1 MSALPIPILQPDDT
15 PERQHD
21 HTRTT
26 DSAGALP
33 RELPEYLP
41 ARMVNEFV
49 YCPRLFFYEWVEGLF
64 EQSADTVE
72 GSIQHRRVD
81 RGSGELP
88 VADKK
93 ASEGQPEKIH
103 ARSVTLSSERLKVIA
118 KLDLV
123 EAEGMNATPVDYKHG
138 KPREAADGSG
148 LELWPSDRVQLALQ
162 AIVLRENGYSCEEAT
177 VFYQKT
183 RQRVRVSITPQ
194 VIEEAEDAVARA
206 RRVASDGI
214 IPAPLVDSPKCA
226 GCSMHSICL
235 PDETNRLAF
244 GPDLGEAVQLALF
257 EPSGR
262 KPPARE
268 TGGREVRLLMTPR
281 DDLKPLYVNT
291 PGLRV
296 GKTGDVLQIK
306 DKETTVQEVRIGDVC
321 QVNLHG
327 NVQITT
333 QAVQTLCESGVPV
346 SYFSSG
352 GWFYGITTGMNTKN
366 INLRRTQF
374 RLADSEWFARSLARS
389 LVAGKIRNQRVML
402 QRNHLEPKKSTLAVM
417 KSLAESAESAESL
430 ESLLGIEGTAARYYF
445 EEFAGMIKVG
455 EAAGGDEFDGGTAD
469 PAGPRPL
476 KFDFEGRNRRPPR
489 DPVNALL
496 SLAYSMLA
504 KDLTI
509 ACYAVGFDPYMGY
522 FHQVRHGR
530 PALALDLMEPFRP
543 LIADSAVLSAINT
556 RMVTAKEF
564 VRAGESVALTTS
576 GRKGFYRAYE
586 ARMDSLVTHPL
597 FEYRVSYR
605 RLLEI
610 QVRLL
615 ARVVEGEVPSYPV
628 FVTR

>member
-1 MSALPIPILQPDDT
+1 MSALPQPV
-15 PERQHD
+15 PRPAAPAPRE
-21 HTRTT
+21 
-26 DSAGALP
+26 

-64 EQSADTVE
+64 EHSADTIE

-81 RGSGELP
+81 RGTGELP
-88 VADKK
+88 PATDQPPD
-93 ASEGQPEKIH
+93 APPEKIH

-123 EAEGMNATPVDYKHG
+123 EAEGATATPVDYKHG
-138 KPREAADGSG
+138 KPRESSDGSG

-162 AIVLRENGYSCEEAT
+162 AILLQENGYSCGEAA

-183 RQRVRVSITPQ
+183 RQRVRVAITPEL
-194 VIEEAEDAVARA
+194 IAEAEDAVARA
-206 RRVASDGI
+206 WDLASLGT
-214 IPAPLVDSPKCA
+214 IPAPLIDSPKCV
-226 GCSMHSICL
+226 GCSLHSICL
-235 PDETNRLAF
+235 PDETNRLMY
-244 GPDLGEAVQLALF
+244 GPSLADAVQLGLF
-257 EPSGR
+257 DPPAR

-268 TGGREVRLLMTPR
+268 IAGRDVRLLVTPR
-281 DDLKPLYVNT
+281 DDLKPVYLNT

-296 GKTGDVLQIK
+296 GKSGDVLQV
-306 DKETTVQEVRIGDVC
+306 KEKEATVQDIRIGDIN
-321 QVNLHG
+321 QVNLLG
-327 NVQITT
+327 NIQIST
-333 QAVQTLCESGVPV
+333 QAIQTLCENGVPV
-346 SYFSSG
+346 SYFSMG

-366 INLRRTQF
+366 IDLRRSQF
-374 RLADSEWFARSLARS
+374 RLADSEWFARSLART

-402 QRNHLEPKKSTLAVM
+402 QRNHIEPRKSTLAGM
-417 KSLAESAESAESL
+417 KALADSAESAESL
-430 ESLLGIEGTAARYYF
+430 DTLLGIEGAAARGYF
-445 EEFAGMIKVG
+445 EQFAGMIKVG
-455 EAAGGDEFDGGTAD
+455 DDANDGEFDGAIAESGKTGAMS
-469 PAGPRPL
+469 
-476 KFDFEGRNRRPPR
+476 FDFEGRNRRPPR

-522 FHQVRHGR
+522 FHQIRHGR

-556 RMVTAKEF
+556 RMVAAKDF
-564 VRAGESVALTTS
+564 VRAGDSVALTTS

-597 FEYRVSYR
+597 FDYRVSYR

-615 ARVVEGEVPSYPV
+615 ARLIQGEIATYPV